1 MLVEKSLNSV
11 MIWFDFIG
19 YYSWYLWYVWFMFM
33 LWLIYIDIEFYVL
46 GIY

>member
-11 MIWFDFIG
+11 MIRLDFIG

-33 LWLIYIDIEFYVL
+33 LWLIYVDIEFYVL